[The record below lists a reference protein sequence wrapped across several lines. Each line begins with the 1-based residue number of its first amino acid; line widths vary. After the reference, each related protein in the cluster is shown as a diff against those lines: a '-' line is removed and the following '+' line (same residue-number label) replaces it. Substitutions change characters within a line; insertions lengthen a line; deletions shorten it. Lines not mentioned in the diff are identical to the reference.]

1 MATTVKKDLMFP
13 KSSYFTVNSNPVF
26 IITRKGEREVL
37 VFDATMN
44 ILSGNP
50 TKNNIG
56 MREVNVDVK
65 SWSAKA
71 HSKLLECDIE
81 FRLTNLGENSR
92 VVAKQ
97 LNQDFPGELDF
108 SMEYEVLINGEVAA
122 QGLSGA
128 AQGEINSFP
137 PQPND
142 IFRVQGKSVVLGSL
156 GDTTVD
162 VVACA
167 C

>member
-1 MATTVKKDLMFP
+1 MIATVKEDLMFP
-13 KSSYFTVNSNPVF
+13 SSSYFTLNSNPVF
-26 IITRKGEREVL
+26 VITRKGKREVL

-44 ILSGNP
+44 IQSGNP
-50 TKNNIG
+50 VKNDLG
-56 MREVNVDVK
+56 VREVLVDVK

-71 HSKLLECDIE
+71 TSELLECDIE

-92 VVAKQ
+92 VTAKQ
-97 LNQDFPGELDF
+97 LNQDFPGQLDF

-122 QGLSGA
+122 RGLSGA

-137 PQPND
+137 PKPND
-142 IFRVQGKSVVLGSL
+142 IFYVSGKSVVLGTNR
-156 GDTTVD
+156 DTSID